1 MQASSI
7 TDPHPQYQY
16 LIHLNPI
23 FITSTTTKMRF
34 TSTLA
39 ALILGFATTQIL
51 ALPTPQ
57 IAGEGAACNS
67 ILSSTD
73 NGVVYGTE
81 NAEDNTANTVS
92 SVTKGTRRRRQIA
105 GEGAACD
112 SVLTSTD
119 NGVGYGVE
127 NAEDNTANTVS
138 STTKGARRRQL
149 DKISKGAGTLGD
161 AAGAG
166 AVADPAAAEG
176 ESLDGTLTGDAANA
190 GAQVGNTEAS
200 TLEQAGSD
208 VPKARRQ
215 LDKISKGAGDLGDA
229 AGAGAVAD
237 PAAAEGESLDGTLTG
252 DAANAGAQVGNTE
265 ASTLE
270 QAGSD
275 VPKF

>member
-1 MQASSI
+1 
-7 TDPHPQYQY
+7 
-16 LIHLNPI
+16 
-23 FITSTTTKMRF
+23 MRF

-39 ALILGFATTQIL
+39 ALILGFATTNIL

-57 IAGEGAACNS
+57 IAGEGS
-67 ILSSTD
+67 
-73 NGVVYGTE
+73 
-81 NAEDNTANTVS
+81 
-92 SVTKGTRRRRQIA
+92 
-105 GEGAACD
+105 ACD

-138 STTKGARRRQL
+138 STKGSTGARRRRQL

-176 ESLDGTLTGDAANA
+176 ESVDGTLTGDAANA

-215 LDKISKGAGDLGDA
+215 LDKISAGAGKLGDA

-237 PAAAEGESLDGTLTG
+237 PAAAEGESVDGTLTG